1 MFCKAANV
9 SAVDWSATR
18 GSRSC
23 VLAGSFSIGVFPPF
37 LGLRTFGFSHDLI
50 PALTN
55 PLRLTVVL
63 SLFLHSKYCSIFQ
76 FISAATTAW
85 SQILGDLYNLQSQ
98 TNLPSDCSVT
108 RWGRFLPGASDE
120 CLMYIPSN
128 PGEFITESGYLRRS
142 SALLLRSA
150 SISFESTDKSTS
162 STVIERFL
170 SNLMDHSRIWSF
182 QSPVV
187 EIQRILLFFDLLQGS
202 LTFFY
207 LPSLSFMWLF
217 VLSNWLVE

>member
-1 MFCKAANV
+1 MFSKAANV

-23 VLAGSFSIGVFPPF
+23 VLAGSFSNGVLLPC
-37 LGLRTFGFSHDLI
+37 LGLCTVGFSPDFI
-50 PALTN
+50 PALTY

-63 SLFLHSKYCSIFQ
+63 SLFLHSKYCSSFP

-85 SQILGDLYNLQSQ
+85 SQTLGDLYNLQSQ
-98 TNLPSDCSVT
+98 TNLPADCSVT
-108 RWGRFLPGASDE
+108 RWGRFLPEASDE

-128 PGEFITESGYLRRS
+128 PGEFITESGYLRKS
-142 SALLLRSA
+142 SALLQRSA

-162 STVIERFL
+162 STLIERFL

-182 QSPVV
+182 QTPVV
-187 EIQRILLFFDLLQGS
+187 EIQRIFLFFDLLQGI
-202 LTFFY
+202 LTCFIY
-207 LPSLSFMWLF
+207 QASHSCDCLCSQLD
-217 VLSNWLVE
+217 